1 MTLRHPLSLQ
11 IYSGRKFPPLA
22 AQFEIAA
29 RHGFTNIETF
39 GGVHEDLA
47 ETRRLLD
54 RNRLIAR
61 SAHVAID
68 VIETDLPRALEIARA
83 LDLEYVVAPYLAPD
97 ARPKDAAG
105 WIALGERL
113 ARCRDALA
121 AHKLRFAWH
130 NHDFE
135 FAVLPDGS
143 YPIEHLLRDGVDW
156 EADLAWVVRGK
167 ADPRVWI
174 QRYRGRIPLVH
185 VKDIAPAG
193 ENASEDGWADV
204 GAGVLPWA
212 DLWMRAVEA
221 GAEIMVAEHDNPGD
235 FDRFAR
241 VSAGVMRKLANGET
255 K

>member
-22 AQFEIAA
+22 SQLEIAA

-39 GGVHEDLA
+39 GGVYDDLA

-54 RNRLIAR
+54 QNRLTAR
-61 SAHVAID
+61 SVHVALD
-68 VIETDLPRALEIARA
+68 VIEKDLPRALEVASA
-83 LDLEYVVAPYLAPD
+83 LGAAFVVAPYLLPD
-97 ARPKDAAG
+97 VRPTDAAG
-105 WIALGERL
+105 WTALGQRL

-121 AHKLRFAWH
+121 KHDLRFAWH

-135 FAVLPDGS
+135 FAGLPDGS
-143 YPIEHLLRDGVDW
+143 CPIEHLLREGVDW
-156 EADLAWVVRGK
+156 EADLAWIVRGK
-167 ADPRVWI
+167 ADPKVWI
-174 QRYRGRIPLVH
+174 ERYRGHIPLVH

-212 DLWMRAVEA
+212 DLWNRAVEA
-221 GAEIMVAEHDNPGD
+221 GAQIMIAEHDNPAD

-241 VSAGVMRKLANGET
+241 VSAGTMRKLAKGEA